1 MIEFSLKKELFGVN
15 ENMELNVK
23 ISFKSGSFISLSG
36 ESGSG
41 KTTILRCLAGLEKA
55 NGFIKVDDEIWQD
68 EKIFLSPQKRR
79 IGFVFQDYALFE
91 NLSVKDNFLFVE
103 KDIDHCNKL
112 LDMLGLMSLK
122 DRYPANLSGGQKQRV
137 ALGRAMMRKPKL
149 LLLDEPLSALDP
161 HLRARLQDEI
171 SKIQDL
177 FKTTTILVSHDPN
190 EIYKLANYMFVLKNG
205 KIIKKGTPKEILL
218 KTSGSQKFAFSG
230 TLLNLEKIDTIFI
243 ATVSVGQQITEVA
256 LASDLGL
263 KIGDEVTISSKAFNL
278 NISKILEKENKDIL
292 WKPFIKILNLVKFK

>member
-292 WKPFIKILNLVKFK
+292 

>member
-243 ATVSVGQQITEVA
+243 ATVSVGQQITQVA

-263 KIGDEVTISSKAFNL
+263 KIGDEITISSKAFNL

-292 WKPFIKILNLVKFK
+292 

>member
-15 ENMELNVK
+15 ENMKLNVK

-103 KDIDHCNKL
+103 KDINHCNKL
-112 LDMLGLMSLK
+112 LNMLGLMSLK
-122 DRYPANLSGGQKQRV
+122 DRYPTNLSGGQKQRV

-171 SKIQDL
+171 SKIQDM

-205 KIIKKGTPKEILL
+205 KIVKKGTPKEILL

-230 TLLNLEKIDTIFI
+230 TLLNLEKIDTIFV

-263 KIGDEVTISSKAFNL
+263 RIGDEVTISSKAFNL
-278 NISKILEKENKDIL
+278 NISKI
-292 WKPFIKILNLVKFK
+292 

>member
-23 ISFKSGSFISLSG
+23 ISFKSGSFISLNG

-55 NGFIKVDDEIWQD
+55 DGFIKVDDEIWQD

-103 KDIDHCNKL
+103 KDINHCNKL

-122 DRYPANLSGGQKQRV
+122 DRYPTNLSGGQKQRV

-205 KIIKKGTPKEILL
+205 KIIKNGTPKEILL

>member
-55 NGFIKVDDEIWQD
+55 DGFIKVDNEIWQD

-103 KDIDHCNKL
+103 KDINHCNKL

-122 DRYPANLSGGQKQRV
+122 DRYPTNLSGGQKQRV

-205 KIIKKGTPKEILL
+205 KIVKKGTPKEILL

-230 TLLNLEKIDTIFI
+230 TLLNIEKIDTIFI
-243 ATVSVGQQITEVA
+243 ATVSVGQQITQVA
-256 LASDLGL
+256 LASDFGL
-263 KIGDEVTISSKAFNL
+263 KVGDEVTISSKAFNL

-292 WKPFIKILNLVKFK
+292 

>member
-103 KDIDHCNKL
+103 KDINHCDKL
-112 LDMLGLMSLK
+112 LDMLGLMNLK

-243 ATVSVGQQITEVA
+243 ATVSVGQQITQVA

-263 KIGDEVTISSKAFNL
+263 KIGDEITISSKAFNL
-278 NISKILEKENKDIL
+278 NINKILEKESKDIL
-292 WKPFIKILNLVKFK
+292 

>member
-15 ENMELNVK
+15 ENMKLNVK

-91 NLSVKDNFLFVE
+91 NLSVKDNLLFVE

-122 DRYPANLSGGQKQRV
+122 DRYPTNLSGGQKQRV

-171 SKIQDL
+171 SKIQDM

-205 KIIKKGTPKEILL
+205 KIVKKGTPKEILL

-230 TLLNLEKIDTIFI
+230 TLLNLEKIDTIFV

-263 KIGDEVTISSKAFNL
+263 RIGDEVTISSKAFNL
-278 NISKILEKENKDIL
+278 NISKI
-292 WKPFIKILNLVKFK
+292 

>member
-55 NGFIKVDDEIWQD
+55 NGFIKVDNEIWQD

-103 KDIDHCNKL
+103 KDINHCNKL

-122 DRYPANLSGGQKQRV
+122 DRYPTNLSGGQKQRV

-243 ATVSVGQQITEVA
+243 ATVSVGQQITQVA

-263 KIGDEVTISSKAFNL
+263 KIGDEITISSKAVSYTHL
-278 NISKILEKENKDIL
+278 TL
-292 WKPFIKILNLVKFK
+292 PTT

>member
-1 MIEFSLKKELFGVN
+1 MIEFSLKKELFGIN

-55 NGFIKVDDEIWQD
+55 DGFIKVDNEIWQD

-103 KDIDHCNKL
+103 KDINHCSKL

-122 DRYPANLSGGQKQRV
+122 DRYPTNLSGGQKQRV

-171 SKIQDL
+171 SKIQDM

-205 KIIKKGTPKEILL
+205 KIVKKGTPKEILL
-218 KTSGSQKFAFSG
+218 KTNGSQKFAFSG
-230 TLLNLEKIDTIFI
+230 TLLNLEKIDTIFV

-263 KIGDEVTISSKAFNL
+263 KVGDEVTISSKAFNL

-292 WKPFIKILNLVKFK
+292 

>member
-55 NGFIKVDDEIWQD
+55 DGFIKVDDEIWQD
-68 EKIFLSPQKRR
+68 ENIFLSPQKRR
-79 IGFVFQDYALFE
+79 IGFVFQDYALFK

-122 DRYPANLSGGQKQRV
+122 DRYPTNLSGGQKQRV

-205 KIIKKGTPKEILL
+205 KIVKKGTPKEILL

-230 TLLNLEKIDTIFI
+230 TLLNLEKIDTIFV

-263 KIGDEVTISSKAFNL
+263 RIGDEITISSKAFNL

-292 WKPFIKILNLVKFK
+292 

>member
-1 MIEFSLKKELFGVN
+1 MIEFSLKKELFGIN

-55 NGFIKVDDEIWQD
+55 DGFIKVDNEIWQD

-91 NLSVKDNFLFVE
+91 NLSVKDNLLFVE

-122 DRYPANLSGGQKQRV
+122 DRYPTNLSGGQKQRV

-230 TLLNLEKIDTIFI
+230 TLLNLEKIDTIFV

-263 KIGDEVTISSKAFNL
+263 KIGDEITISSKAFNL
-278 NISKILEKENKDIL
+278 NINKILEKENKDIL
-292 WKPFIKILNLVKFK
+292 

>member
-23 ISFKSGSFISLSG
+23 INFKSGSFISLSG

-177 FKTTTILVSHDPN
+177 FKTTAILVSHDPN

-243 ATVSVGQQITEVA
+243 ATVSVGQQITQVA
-256 LASDLGL
+256 LANDLGL
-263 KIGDEVTISSKAFNL
+263 KIGDEITISSKAFNL
-278 NISKILEKENKDIL
+278 NINKIFEKENKDIL
-292 WKPFIKILNLVKFK
+292 

>member
-15 ENMELNVK
+15 ENMELNVE
-23 ISFKSGSFISLSG
+23 ISFKNGSFISLSG

-91 NLSVKDNFLFVE
+91 NLSVKDNLLFVE

-230 TLLNLEKIDTIFI
+230 TLLNLEKIDTIFV
-243 ATVSVGQQITEVA
+243 ATVSVGQQITQIA
-256 LASDLGL
+256 LGSDLGL

-278 NISKILEKENKDIL
+278 NINKIFEKENKDIL
-292 WKPFIKILNLVKFK
+292 

>member
-103 KDIDHCNKL
+103 KDINHCNKL

-122 DRYPANLSGGQKQRV
+122 DRYPTNLSGGQKQRV

-190 EIYKLANYMFVLKNG
+190 EIYKLANYIFVLKNG
-205 KIIKKGTPKEILL
+205 KILKKGTPKEILL

-243 ATVSVGQQITEVA
+243 ATVSVGQQITQIA
-256 LASDLGL
+256 LGSDLGL

-278 NISKILEKENKDIL
+278 NINKIFEKENKDIL
-292 WKPFIKILNLVKFK
+292 

>member
-15 ENMELNVK
+15 ENMELDVK
-23 ISFKSGSFISLSG
+23 ISFKSGNFISLSG

-68 EKIFLSPQKRR
+68 KKIFLSPQKRR

-103 KDIDHCNKL
+103 KDINHCNKL

-122 DRYPANLSGGQKQRV
+122 DRYPTNLSGGQKQRV

-161 HLRARLQDEI
+161 HLRVRLQDEI
-171 SKIQDL
+171 SKIQDM

-205 KIIKKGTPKEILL
+205 KIVKKGTPKEILL
-218 KTSGSQKFAFSG
+218 KTNGSQKFAFSG
-230 TLLNLEKIDTIFI
+230 TLLNLEKIDTIFV

-263 KIGDEVTISSKAFNL
+263 RIGDEVTISSKAFNL

-292 WKPFIKILNLVKFK
+292 

>member
-1 MIEFSLKKELFGVN
+1 MIEFSLKKELFGAN

-55 NGFIKVDDEIWQD
+55 DGFIKVDNEIWQD

-103 KDIDHCNKL
+103 KDINHCNKL

-122 DRYPANLSGGQKQRV
+122 DRYPTNLSGGQKQRV

-205 KIIKKGTPKEILL
+205 KIVKKGTPKEILL

-230 TLLNLEKIDTIFI
+230 TLLNLEKIDTIFV
-243 ATVSVGQQITEVA
+243 ATVSVGQQITQVA
-256 LASDLGL
+256 LASDFGL
-263 KIGDEVTISSKAFNL
+263 KVGDEVTISSKAFNL

-292 WKPFIKILNLVKFK
+292 

>member
-23 ISFKSGSFISLSG
+23 INFKSGSFISLSG

-103 KDIDHCNKL
+103 KDINHCNKL

-122 DRYPANLSGGQKQRV
+122 DRYSANLSGGQKQRV

-177 FKTTTILVSHDPN
+177 FKTTAILVSHDPN

-243 ATVSVGQQITEVA
+243 ATVSVGQQITQVA
-256 LASDLGL
+256 LANDFGL
-263 KIGDEVTISSKAFNL
+263 KIGDEITISSKAFNL
-278 NISKILEKENKDIL
+278 NINKIFEKENKDIL
-292 WKPFIKILNLVKFK
+292 

>member
-15 ENMELNVK
+15 ENMELNVE
-23 ISFKSGSFISLSG
+23 ISFKNGSFISLSG

-91 NLSVKDNFLFVE
+91 NLSVKDDLLFVE

-122 DRYPANLSGGQKQRV
+122 DRYPTNLSGGQKQRV

-230 TLLNLEKIDTIFI
+230 TLLNLEKIDTIFV

-256 LASDLGL
+256 LVSDLGL
-263 KIGDEVTISSKAFNL
+263 RIGDEVTISSKAFNL

-292 WKPFIKILNLVKFK
+292 

>member
-15 ENMELNVK
+15 ENMELNVE
-23 ISFKSGSFISLSG
+23 ISFKNGSFISLSG

-68 EKIFLSPQKRR
+68 EKIFLNPQKRR

-103 KDIDHCNKL
+103 KDINHCNKL

-122 DRYPANLSGGQKQRV
+122 DRYPTNLSGGQKQRV

-190 EIYKLANYMFVLKNG
+190 EIYKLANYIFVLKNG
-205 KIIKKGTPKEILL
+205 KILKKGTPKEILL

-230 TLLNLEKIDTIFI
+230 TLLNLEKIDTIFV

-256 LASDLGL
+256 LVSDLGL
-263 KIGDEVTISSKAFNL
+263 RIGDEVTISSKAFNL

-292 WKPFIKILNLVKFK
+292 

>member
-23 ISFKSGSFISLSG
+23 ISFKSGNFISLSG

-103 KDIDHCNKL
+103 KDINHCNKL

-122 DRYPANLSGGQKQRV
+122 DRYPTNLSGGQKQRV

-171 SKIQDL
+171 SKIQDM

-205 KIIKKGTPKEILL
+205 KIVKKGTPKEILL

-243 ATVSVGQQITEVA
+243 ATVSVGQQITQVA
-256 LASDLGL
+256 LASDFGL
-263 KIGDEVTISSKAFNL
+263 KVGDEVTISSKAFNL

-292 WKPFIKILNLVKFK
+292 

>member
-15 ENMELNVK
+15 ENMKLNVK

-103 KDIDHCNKL
+103 KDINHCNKL
-112 LDMLGLMSLK
+112 LNMLGLMSLK
-122 DRYPANLSGGQKQRV
+122 DRYPTNLSGGQKQRV

-171 SKIQDL
+171 SKIQDM

-263 KIGDEVTISSKAFNL
+263 RIGDEVTISSKAFNL
-278 NISKILEKENKDIL
+278 NISKI
-292 WKPFIKILNLVKFK
+292 

>member
-230 TLLNLEKIDTIFI
+230 TLLNLEKIDTIFV
-243 ATVSVGQQITEVA
+243 ATVSVGQQITQVA

-263 KIGDEVTISSKAFNL
+263 KIGDEITISSKAFNL
-278 NISKILEKENKDIL
+278 NINKIFEKENKDIL
-292 WKPFIKILNLVKFK
+292 

>member
-23 ISFKSGSFISLSG
+23 INFKSGSFISLSG

-103 KDIDHCNKL
+103 KDIDYCNKL

-122 DRYPANLSGGQKQRV
+122 DRYPTNLSGGQKQRV

-205 KIIKKGTPKEILL
+205 KIFKKGTPKEILL

-243 ATVSVGQQITEVA
+243 ATVSVGQQITQIA
-256 LASDLGL
+256 LGSDLGL

-292 WKPFIKILNLVKFK
+292 

>member
-55 NGFIKVDDEIWQD
+55 NGFIKVDNEIWQD

-103 KDIDHCNKL
+103 KDINHCNKL

-122 DRYPANLSGGQKQRV
+122 DRYPTNLSGGQKQRV

-205 KIIKKGTPKEILL
+205 KIVKKGTPKEILL

-243 ATVSVGQQITEVA
+243 ATVSVGQQITQVA
-256 LASDLGL
+256 LASDFGL
-263 KIGDEVTISSKAFNL
+263 KVGDEVTISSKAFNL

-292 WKPFIKILNLVKFK
+292 

>member
-103 KDIDHCNKL
+103 KDINHCNKL

-122 DRYPANLSGGQKQRV
+122 DRYPTNLSGGQKQRV

-171 SKIQDL
+171 SKIQDM

-205 KIIKKGTPKEILL
+205 KIVKKGTPKEILL

-230 TLLNLEKIDTIFI
+230 TLLNLEKIDTIFV

-263 KIGDEVTISSKAFNL
+263 RIGDEVTISSKAFNL
-278 NISKILEKENKDIL
+278 NISKI
-292 WKPFIKILNLVKFK
+292 

>member
-15 ENMELNVK
+15 ENMKLNVK

-103 KDIDHCNKL
+103 KDINHCNKL

-122 DRYPANLSGGQKQRV
+122 DRYPTNLSGGQKQRV

-205 KIIKKGTPKEILL
+205 KIVKKGTPKEILL

-230 TLLNLEKIDTIFI
+230 TLLNLEKIDTIFV
-243 ATVSVGQQITEVA
+243 ATVSVGQQITQVA

-263 KIGDEVTISSKAFNL
+263 KVGDEVTISSKAFNL
-278 NISKILEKENKDIL
+278 NISKILEKQS
-292 WKPFIKILNLVKFK
+292 KISL

>member
-23 ISFKSGSFISLSG
+23 ISFKSGSFISLNG

-55 NGFIKVDDEIWQD
+55 DGFIKVDDEIWQD

-230 TLLNLEKIDTIFI
+230 TLLNLEKIDTIFV
-243 ATVSVGQQITEVA
+243 ATVSVGQQITQVA

-263 KIGDEVTISSKAFNL
+263 KIGDEITISSKAFNL
-278 NISKILEKENKDIL
+278 NINKIFEKENKDIL
-292 WKPFIKILNLVKFK
+292 

>member
-23 ISFKSGSFISLSG
+23 IGFKSGSFISLSG

-55 NGFIKVDDEIWQD
+55 DGFIKVDDEIWQD

-103 KDIDHCNKL
+103 KDTNHCNKL

-122 DRYPANLSGGQKQRV
+122 DRYPTNLSGGQKQRV

-205 KIIKKGTPKEILL
+205 KIVKKGTPKEILL

-263 KIGDEVTISSKAFNL
+263 KIGDEITISSKAFNL

-292 WKPFIKILNLVKFK
+292 

>member
-55 NGFIKVDDEIWQD
+55 DGFIKVDNEIWQD

-103 KDIDHCNKL
+103 KDINHCSKL

-122 DRYPANLSGGQKQRV
+122 DRYPTNLSGGQKQRV

-171 SKIQDL
+171 SKIQDM

-205 KIIKKGTPKEILL
+205 KIVKKGTPKEILL
-218 KTSGSQKFAFSG
+218 KTNGSQKFAFSG
-230 TLLNLEKIDTIFI
+230 TLLNLEKIDTIFV

-263 KIGDEVTISSKAFNL
+263 KVGDEVTISSKAFNL
-278 NISKILEKENKDIL
+278 NINKIFEKENKDIL
-292 WKPFIKILNLVKFK
+292 

>member
-15 ENMELNVK
+15 ENMELNVE
-23 ISFKSGSFISLSG
+23 ISFKNGSFISLSG

-68 EKIFLSPQKRR
+68 EKIFLNPQKRR

-103 KDIDHCNKL
+103 KDINHCNKL

-122 DRYPANLSGGQKQRV
+122 DRYPTNLSGGQKQRV

-190 EIYKLANYMFVLKNG
+190 EIYKLANYIFVLKNG
-205 KIIKKGTPKEILL
+205 KILKKGTPKEILL

-243 ATVSVGQQITEVA
+243 ATVSVGQQITQIA
-256 LASDLGL
+256 LGSDLGL

-278 NISKILEKENKDIL
+278 NINKIFEKENKDIL
-292 WKPFIKILNLVKFK
+292 

>member
-15 ENMELNVK
+15 ENMELNVE
-23 ISFKSGSFISLSG
+23 ISFKNGSFISLSG

-91 NLSVKDNFLFVE
+91 NLSVKDNLLFVE

-122 DRYPANLSGGQKQRV
+122 DRYPTNLSGGQKQRV

-230 TLLNLEKIDTIFI
+230 TLLNLEKIDTIFV
-243 ATVSVGQQITEVA
+243 ATVSVGQQISEVA
-256 LASDLGL
+256 LVSDLGL
-263 KIGDEVTISSKAFNL
+263 RIGDEVTISSKAFNL

-292 WKPFIKILNLVKFK
+292 

>member
-68 EKIFLSPQKRR
+68 EKIFLNPQKRR

-103 KDIDHCNKL
+103 KDINHCNKL

-122 DRYPANLSGGQKQRV
+122 DRYPTNLSGGQKQRV

-190 EIYKLANYMFVLKNG
+190 EIYKLANYIFVLKNG
-205 KIIKKGTPKEILL
+205 KILKKGTPKEILL

-243 ATVSVGQQITEVA
+243 ATVSVGQQITQIA
-256 LASDLGL
+256 LGSDLGL

-278 NISKILEKENKDIL
+278 NINKIFEKENKDIL
-292 WKPFIKILNLVKFK
+292 

>member
-68 EKIFLSPQKRR
+68 EKIFLNPQKRR

-103 KDIDHCNKL
+103 KDINHCTKL

-122 DRYPANLSGGQKQRV
+122 DRYPTNLSGGQKQRV

-190 EIYKLANYMFVLKNG
+190 EIYKLANYIFVLKNG
-205 KIIKKGTPKEILL
+205 KILKKGTPKEILL

-243 ATVSVGQQITEVA
+243 ATVSVGQQITQIA
-256 LASDLGL
+256 LGSDLGL

-278 NISKILEKENKDIL
+278 NINKIFEKENKDIL
-292 WKPFIKILNLVKFK
+292 